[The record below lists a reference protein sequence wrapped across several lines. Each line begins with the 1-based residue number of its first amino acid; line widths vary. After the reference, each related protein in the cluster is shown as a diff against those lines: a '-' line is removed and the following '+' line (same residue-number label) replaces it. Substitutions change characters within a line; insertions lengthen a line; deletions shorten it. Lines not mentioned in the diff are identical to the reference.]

1 MNLYPVKSSTIE
13 AIGHDG
19 VDKMAVKFRNGTI
32 YEYSGISKNLYDTI
46 INAESV
52 GKRFASLK
60 TTGALNNFV
69 QL

>member
-1 MNLYPVKSSTIE
+1 MNLTPVSSSTIA
-13 AIGHDG
+13 AIGHDN
-19 VDKMAVKFRNGTI
+19 DKMQVEFKSGNI
-32 YEYSGISKNLYDTI
+32 YEYSGISKNLYDSI

>member
-1 MNLYPVKSSTIE
+1 MNRVPVTSSTIS
-13 AIGHDG
+13 AIGHEG
-19 VDKMAVKFRNGTI
+19 DKMQVQFKNGTI

-46 INAESV
+46 VNAESV